1 MFDMPMTRHP
11 GGDRSVWCL
20 RKLLPPGHSC
30 DRFWGSG
37 GILHIPHPLSQYVTV
52 MIIAVPCEET
62 WELEFLQNRCCPYC
76 GSKDPAESAVSAV
89 SKTKTP
95 IIVGFLETAEIEGGK
110 KRRNLITCT
119 KARISR
125 GPFAREM

>member
-1 MFDMPMTRHP
+1 
-11 GGDRSVWCL
+11 L
-20 RKLLPPGHSC
+20 
-30 DRFWGSG
+30 
-37 GILHIPHPLSQYVTV
+37 
-52 MIIAVPCEET
+52 PCEET

-95 IIVGFLETAEIEGGK
+95 IVVGFLETAEIEGGK

>member
-1 MFDMPMTRHP
+1 MAIAVCGACGNFFHQDTVVIDF
-11 GGDRSVWCL
+11 GDRVAFCTFL
-20 RKLLPPGHSC
+20 IHCAVRGDL
-30 DRFWGSG
+30 
-37 GILHIPHPLSQYVTV
+37 GIGI
-52 MIIAVPCEET
+52 
-62 WELEFLQNRCCPYC
+62 
-76 GSKDPAESAVSAV
+76 PAEQMLPLLWLQGPSSAVSV

-95 IIVGFLETAEIEGGK
+95 IIVGFLETAEIEVGK